1 MGGIITNMS
10 AFPASPLQ
18 HLSMVTRSERPWE
31 NLIPATS
38 PGDELWEAGRRDIR
52 GSRSKQDHTCSAME
66 MEERVRLG
74 FIYFR

>member
-31 NLIPATS
+31 NLAPATS

-66 MEERVRLG
+66 IEERVRLG